1 MNEKTVCHPMW
12 TLSLGDDLGNLVL
25 MPCPGTKGV
34 SALDTFHSLK
44 LESVDM
50 VITAL
55 SDDEMQ
61 AKALPPFQIIADE
74 TNIIWHQLPIPDD
87 STPSAQFQ
95 TDWALLEP
103 QVLALLSDKRSVAL
117 HCMGG
122 SGRTGLLAGHLLLD
136 LGWDLDVIKQQVQAL
151 RPGAFTKPVQIEYID
166 FIAHK

>member
-1 MNEKTVCHPMW
+1 MW

-122 SGRTGLLAGHLLLD
+122 SGRTGLLAAHILVA
-136 LGWDLDVIKQQVQAL
+136 LGWSLAEIVEQVQAL
-151 RPGAFTKPVQIEYID
+151 RPNAFTHPDQRQYIEAVIQN
-166 FIAHK
+166 